1 MVVVPS
7 MAEFN
12 ALKAKVEALE
22 IPKEVKDA
30 LLVVLNWLIGELKV
44 AP

>member
-1 MVVVPS
+1 MVDVPS

-12 ALKAKVEALE
+12 ALKAQVEALE
-22 IPKEVKDA
+22 IPQDVKDA
-30 LLVVLNWLIGELKV
+30 LLVVLNWLVGELKV